1 MELSWSTARGSV
13 ADETPVKVA
22 PMFVVPRPIP
32 VANPVLLIVATDV
45 LDEVH
50 VAVLLASFVDPSLK
64 RAVAAYCREPQVAVT
79 G

>member
-1 MELSWSTARGSV
+1 
-13 ADETPVKVA
+13 
-22 PMFVVPRPIP
+22 MFVVPRPRP

>member
-1 MELSWSTARGSV
+1 
-13 ADETPVKVA
+13 
-22 PMFVVPRPIP
+22 MFVVPRPIP